1 MSLED
6 TRVTSFERPRGPSE
20 ACLVVIHAPDTSRLG
35 HRFPLGDVE
44 VRIGRDPD
52 NEVVLADEAASRRHA
67 RIRVAGGGHR
77 IIDLGSTNGTW
88 VNDEQ
93 VREQALGSGDL
104 LRLGATVLKYLAGGE
119 LEARYH
125 EELRALALRDGLTGA
140 ANKRQLVDVLEREMG
155 RHRRHARP
163 LSLLIL
169 DLDRFKAVND
179 ALGHLA
185 GDEVLRNLVR
195 IVAPALRREDCFARF
210 GGDEFAAVLPETPLD
225 GARIVAEKVRRR
237 IEEGPFTF
245 EGLVL
250 PVTASVG
257 VAEMGA
263 ESRRP
268 EDLMGA
274 ADARLLEAKRG
285 GRNRVAP

>member
-1 MSLED
+1 MSLD
-6 TRVTSFERPRGPSE
+6 TTRITTFERPKGPTE
-20 ACLVVIHAPDTSRLG
+20 ACLVVIHSPDPSRLG
-35 HRFPLGDVE
+35 HRFPLGGAE
-44 VRIGRDPD
+44 VRIGREPD
-52 NEVVLADEAASRRHA
+52 NEVVLQDDAASRRHA
-67 RIRVAGGGHR
+67 RIRIAGGGHR
-77 IIDLGSTNGTW
+77 VIDLGSTNGTW

-104 LRLGATVLKYLAGGE
+104 LRIGSTVLKYLVGGE

-140 ANKRQLVDVLEREMG
+140 ANKRQLLEVLEREMG

-163 LSLLIL
+163 LSLLIV

-195 IVAPALRREDCFARF
+195 IVTPALRREDCLARF
-210 GGDEFAAVLPETPLD
+210 GGDEFALVLPETALE

-237 IEEGPFTF
+237 VEEGPFTF

-257 VAEMGA
+257 IAELAPEMQN
-263 ESRRP
+263 P
-268 EDLMGA
+268 EDLISA
-274 ADARLLEAKRG
+274 ADARLFEAKRG
-285 GRNRVAP
+285 GRNRMVP

>member
-1 MSLED
+1 MNLED
-6 TRVTSFERPRGPSE
+6 TRVTSFERPKGPAE
-20 ACLVVIHAPDTSRLG
+20 ACLVVIHAPDPSRLG
-35 HRFPLGDVE
+35 HRFPLGEVE

-52 NEVVLADEAASRRHA
+52 NEVVLEDDAASRRHA

-77 IIDLGSTNGTW
+77 VIDLGSTNGTW

-104 LRLGATVLKYLAGGE
+104 LRVGSTVLKYLVGGE
-119 LEARYH
+119 MEARYH

-140 ANKRQLVDVLEREMG
+140 ANKRHLLDVLEREVG
-155 RHRRHARP
+155 RHHRHKRP
-163 LSLLIL
+163 LSLLIV

-210 GGDEFAAVLPETPLD
+210 GGDEFAVVLPETPLD

-237 IEEGPFTF
+237 VEEGPFTF

-257 VAEMGA
+257 VAELGA
-263 ESRRP
+263 EGQKP
-268 EDLMGA
+268 EDLIGA
-274 ADARLLEAKRG
+274 ADARLFEAKRA

>member
-1 MSLED
+1 MSLD
-6 TRVTSFERPRGPSE
+6 TTRITTFERPKGPTE
-20 ACLVVIHAPDTSRLG
+20 ACLVVIHSPDPSRLG
-35 HRFPLGDVE
+35 HRFPLGEAE
-44 VRIGRDPD
+44 VRIGREPD
-52 NEVVLADEAASRRHA
+52 NEVVLQDDAASRRHA

-77 IIDLGSTNGTW
+77 VIDLGSTNGTW

-104 LRLGATVLKYLAGGE
+104 LRLGSTVLKYLVGSE

-140 ANKRQLVDVLEREMG
+140 ANKRQLLEVLEREMG

-163 LSLLIL
+163 LSLLIV

-195 IVAPALRREDCFARF
+195 IVTPALRREDCLARF
-210 GGDEFAAVLPETPLD
+210 GGDEFALVLPETALE

-237 IEEGPFTF
+237 VEEGPFTF

-257 VAEMGA
+257 IAELAAEMLK
-263 ESRRP
+263 P
-268 EDLMGA
+268 EDLIGA
-274 ADARLLEAKRG
+274 ADARLFEAKRG
-285 GRNRVAP
+285 GRNRMVP